1 MTYILLTS
9 LAISLGVL
17 ACYIHEVSILRRDI
31 RLLRLDNSCM
41 RAEIA
46 WRNIEA
52 SRNSVDL
59 GSNLP

>member
-1 MTYILLTS
+1 MTAILLTS
-9 LAISLGVL
+9 LVVSLGVL
-17 ACYIHEVSILRRDI
+17 ACYIHEVSILRREI
-31 RLLRLDNSCM
+31 KLLRLDNSCM

-52 SRNSVDL
+52 SGNGVDL